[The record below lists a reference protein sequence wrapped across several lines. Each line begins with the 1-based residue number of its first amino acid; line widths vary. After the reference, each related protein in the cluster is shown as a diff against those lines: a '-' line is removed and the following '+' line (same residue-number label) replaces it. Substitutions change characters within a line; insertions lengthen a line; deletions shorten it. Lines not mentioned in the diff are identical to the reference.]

1 MSTDATSNPTVDP
14 TTKAT
19 EVFAAHRNL
28 LFTVAYQMLGS
39 THDAE
44 DVVQETWLRWAEV
57 DLERI
62 NDPRAYLVKATTRQ
76 AFNRL
81 RTLRRQR
88 EEYVG
93 PWLPEPLL
101 TQPDIAEDVEL
112 ADSLSMAMMV
122 VLESL
127 TPHERAVFVLREVFG
142 FEYGE
147 IAQAID
153 RNEPAVRQLATRA
166 KKHIQARRPRG
177 VVPEPAS
184 EVVSRF
190 LLATTSGDIQP
201 LLDVL
206 APDVVLLTDGGGK
219 IKAAL
224 RPITGSEKVARF
236 LAAVAQNEFELEWT
250 FANGAPAAVLS
261 IDGRRDALVTMVVAD
276 GRVTE
281 IYFLRNPDKLGGL
294 SNLRT
299 DAR

>member
-1 MSTDATSNPTVDP
+1 MSSDMTADP
-14 TTKAT
+14 TPEAT
-19 EVFAAHRNL
+19 EVFAAHRDL

-44 DVVQETWLRWAEV
+44 DVVQETWLRWADV
-57 DLERI
+57 DIARI

-76 AFNRL
+76 ALNRL

-101 TQPDIAEDVEL
+101 TQPDVAEDVEL
-112 ADSLSMAMMV
+112 AESLSMAMMV
-122 VLESL
+122 VLETL
-127 TPHERAVFVLREVFG
+127 TPLERAVFVLREVFG
-142 FEYGE
+142 FEYRE

-153 RNEPAVRQLATRA
+153 RKEPAVRQLATRA
-166 KKHIQARRPRG
+166 KKHVQARRPRG

-190 LLATTSGDIQP
+190 LLATTSGDFRP

-224 RPITGSEKVARF
+224 RPIVGSEKVARF
-236 LAAVAQNEFELEWT
+236 LVAVAQNEFQLEWS
-250 FANGAPAAVLS
+250 FANGAPAALLS
-261 IDGRRDALVTMVVAD
+261 IEGQRDAVVTMVVAD

-281 IYFLRNPDKLGGL
+281 IYFIRNPDKLGGL
-294 SNLRT
+294 SQPRAV
-299 DAR
+299 AR